1 MIDLN
6 IVDNLPDRERTALNL
21 ILQGLSLQEIAET
34 LSLHK
39 QSANNLIQLLRKRF
53 EKKTLK
59 LICGYYQARLC
70 EAQLGR
76 DAAIAIAQGSPKQI
90 DGYVYFWI
98 NGIECSWGID
108 TDPVLLQVT
117 ETDQE
122 FDNFADLLDAIA
134 EILPH

>member
-21 ILQGLSLQEIAET
+21 ILQGLSLNEIAKH
-34 LSLHK
+34 LSVCK
-39 QSANNLIQLLRKRF
+39 QTANNLIQLLRKRF

-70 EAQLGR
+70 ETQLGR

-90 DGYVYFWI
+90 DGYIYFWI
-98 NGIECSWGID
+98 NGIECAWGID
-108 TDPVLLQVT
+108 TDSVLLQIT

-122 FDNFADLLDAIA
+122 FDNFTDLLDAIA